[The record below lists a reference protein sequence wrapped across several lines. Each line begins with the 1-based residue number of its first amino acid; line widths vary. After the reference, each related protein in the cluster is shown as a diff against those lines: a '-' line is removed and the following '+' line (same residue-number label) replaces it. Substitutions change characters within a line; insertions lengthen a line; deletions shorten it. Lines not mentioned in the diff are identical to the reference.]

1 MSIFSVSRRPMIIKC
16 DPAVDNR
23 DPHYVAKN
31 YGVGLQMECG
41 NSPQNTNIG
50 GNFVTSYGTNGEFD
64 FL

>member
-1 MSIFSVSRRPMIIKC
+1 MIIKC